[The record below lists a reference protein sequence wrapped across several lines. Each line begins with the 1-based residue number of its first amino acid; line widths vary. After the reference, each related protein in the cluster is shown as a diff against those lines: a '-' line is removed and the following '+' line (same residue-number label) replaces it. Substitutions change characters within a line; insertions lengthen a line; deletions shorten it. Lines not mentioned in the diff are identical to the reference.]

1 MSSNEEIIMAFQ
13 LLVVEVVQLRRE
25 LPLIAPKLHGQ
36 VLIPLGLPP
45 IHDIMMEIP
54 PHSEEMLVV
63 LNDRVPA
70 DDTCLRPLN
79 EKTFSTH

>member
-13 LLVVEVVQLRRE
+13 LLVVEVVLLMRE
-25 LPLIAPKLHGQ
+25 LPLIVPKLHGQ

-45 IHDIMMEIP
+45 IHDITMEIP
-54 PHSEEMLVV
+54 SSSEEILRV

-79 EKTFSTH
+79 DKTFSIH